1 MLCEGVSGYNSSVN
15 GFSLPKFGEIVQANM
30 FRHSRP
36 HFANNDYGTAELA
49 CSTAHAHHKVLAGH
63 GLLCT
68 IGLYASP
75 PEKQRH
81 YCCVRAVS
89 VQSSRGGENIAYLP
103 RQPGERLCLVAVPAR
118 RE

>member
-1 MLCEGVSGYNSSVN
+1 MLTWVLAFLSLGKLFRQICSGT
-15 GFSLPKFGEIVQANM
+15 
-30 FRHSRP
+30 RP

-49 CSTAHAHHKVLAGH
+49 CSTAHAHHKVLARSWPTVYYRPV
-63 GLLCT
+63 C
-68 IGLYASP
+68 AP

-89 VQSSRGGENIAYLP
+89 VQSSRRGENIAHLP